1 MKIIIVSPAYAPY
14 AGVGA
19 MRMMSLSK
27 YLLDKG
33 HNVVVFRNSPHLW
46 PADTLKSIPP
56 NGMNIIDV
64 EASGNF
70 EQCVE
75 RYYGKLNEYYEKN
88 EVDIALYSCNPYYTI
103 VAAEKIKKGRGA
115 EFVIDFRDLWIKDE
129 ALTRSIPRIIKKF
142 LSRLPYRKYERLC
155 VREASAVI
163 TVSPRDCECLK
174 KQYPKDSGK
183 IQVVYNGY
191 DEARLSVGL
200 DEDGVRVI
208 DNIENQISKVYSI
221 GVFGK
226 FGYYD
231 YKYVCELLKAVK
243 SLNAKGYNVKIVHI
257 GELDKN
263 SRIAMKKNEFP
274 FEQYIGTGYMD
285 YTAGMKILAGV
296 DMNCLIVHYKRGLG
310 TKLFDY
316 IYLDK
321 PIVYFAPKDSAI
333 ADVLKQADN
342 SFICQ
347 DSGDAAAAI
356 ENIIVNKIKSLE
368 MKDRKKF
375 SRVTQNES
383 YESILSQIVSVKKGV

>member
-14 AGVGA
+14 AGVGS

-33 HNVVVFRNSPHLW
+33 HKVVVFRNSPHLW
-46 PADTLKSIPP
+46 PKDTLKSIPP
-56 NGMNIIDV
+56 EGMDIVDV
-64 EASGNF
+64 EASGSF

-75 RYYGKLNEYYEKN
+75 HYYKKLDEYYERN

-103 VAAEKIKKGRGA
+103 VAATKIKQNRGT

-142 LSRLPYRKYERLC
+142 LVRLPYRKYERLC

-174 KQYPKDSGK
+174 NQYPSDSKK
-183 IQVVYNGY
+183 IQVIYNGY

-200 DEDGVRVI
+200 DEDNI
-208 DNIENQISKVYSI
+208 KATDNIVDQISESYSI

-243 SLNAKGYNVKIVHI
+243 SLNTRGYNVKIVHV

-263 SRIAMKKNEFP
+263 SRVAMEKNDFP
-274 FEQYIGTGYMD
+274 LEKYIGTGYMD
-285 YTAGMKILAGV
+285 YTAGMKILAKV

-316 IYLDK
+316 IYLNK
-321 PIVYFAPKDSAI
+321 PVVYFAQKDSAI

-342 SFICQ
+342 SFLC
-347 DSGDAAAAI
+347 SNSVDAAASI
-356 ENIIVNKIKSLE
+356 ESIIKNQIKKLE
-368 MKDRKKF
+368 MKNRKNF
-375 SRVTQNES
+375 SRVTQNEK
-383 YESILSQIVSVKKGV
+383 YESILNKLILVKQV